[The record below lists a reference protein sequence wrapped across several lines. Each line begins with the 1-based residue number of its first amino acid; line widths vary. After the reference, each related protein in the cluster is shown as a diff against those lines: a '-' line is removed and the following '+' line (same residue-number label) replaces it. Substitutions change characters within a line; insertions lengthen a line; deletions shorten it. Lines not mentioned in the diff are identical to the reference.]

1 MRWFS
6 EFLPYLHASNNLTMT
21 ADLIFEHFPKLT
33 DKQKEQ
39 FSALDALYRDWNAKI
54 NVISRKDIDNLY
66 VNHVL
71 HSLAIAKVVKFR
83 SGARILDLGCGGG
96 FPGIPLAILYPEVE
110 FHLVDGIAK
119 KIRVCNEVIEGIG
132 LTNCKAEQK
141 RAEEIKKPVY
151 DFVVTRAVAK
161 MEKLAEWSLRL
172 ITKRQRHALP
182 NGILA
187 LKGVGLTEEM
197 AAFPKGAV
205 EEFPI
210 SKFFPEHPFYEVKA
224 VVYLQ
229 Y

>member
-1 MRWFS
+1 
-6 EFLPYLHASNNLTMT
+6 MT
-21 ADLIFEHFPKLT
+21 AEVVFQHFPNLT
-33 DKQKEQ
+33 DKQRDQ
-39 FSALDALYRDWNAKI
+39 FAALDGLYREWNAKI

-71 HSLAIAKVVKFR
+71 HSLAIAKVMKFR
-83 SGARILDLGCGGG
+83 SGAKVLDLGTGGG
-96 FPGIPLAILYPEVE
+96 FPGIPLAILFPETE

-119 KIRVCNEVIEGIG
+119 KIRVCNEIIAGIG
-132 LTNCKAEQK
+132 LTNCHAEQK

-161 MEKLAEWSLRL
+161 MEQLAGWSMRL
-172 ITKRQRHALP
+172 ITKKQRHALP

-187 LKGVGLTEEM
+187 LKGIGLGEEM
-197 AAFPKGAV
+197 AAFPAGAL
-205 EEFPI
+205 EEYPI
-210 SKFFPEHPFYEVKA
+210 SKYFPEHDFFDVKA

>member
-1 MRWFS
+1 
-6 EFLPYLHASNNLTMT
+6 MT
-21 ADLIFEHFPKLT
+21 ADIIFEHFPNLT

-39 FSALDALYRDWNAKI
+39 FTALDALYRDWNAKI

-83 SGARILDLGCGGG
+83 SGAHILDLGCGGG
-96 FPGIPLAILYPEVE
+96 FPGIPLAILYPETQ

-161 MEKLAEWSLRL
+161 MEKLAEWSMRL

-187 LKGVGLTEEM
+187 LKGVGLDEEM
-197 AAFPKGAV
+197 AGFPKGAL

-210 SKFFPEHPFYEVKA
+210 AKIFPGHPFYEVKA

>member
-1 MRWFS
+1 
-6 EFLPYLHASNNLTMT
+6 MT
-21 ADLIFEHFPKLT
+21 VDIISQHFPNLT

-39 FSALDALYRDWNAKI
+39 FAALDGLYRDWNAKI

-71 HSLAIAKVVKFR
+71 HSLAIAKVLRFVP
-83 SGARILDLGCGGG
+83 GAKVLDLGCGGG
-96 FPGIPLAILYPEVE
+96 FPGIPLAIMFPETQ

-119 KIRVCNEVIEGIG
+119 KIRVCNEVISAIG
-132 LTNCKAEQK
+132 LTNCVAEQK
-141 RAEEIKKPVY
+141 RAEEIKGKRY

-161 MEKLAEWSLRL
+161 MEKLAAWTAKL
-172 ITKRQRHALP
+172 IDAKKHRHALP

-187 LKGVGLTEEM
+187 LKGVNLTEEM
-197 AAFPKGAV
+197 AAFPKGAI
-205 EEFPI
+205 EEYPIKDIFPQY
-210 SKFFPEHPFYEVKA
+210 SFFEVKA